1 MDQYPD
7 AHCLYLAI
15 RNEDMVYGVIG
26 IALEGMM
33 MDVYEQNLI
42 LSILGECALALE
54 KEGYNRKRE
63 EALAQAK
70 NEQLRANLLR
80 SISHDLRTPLTSIS
94 GNAGILL
101 NSASALGE
109 EKQKQLYK
117 GIYDDS
123 MWLINLVENLL
134 AVTRIEDGRM
144 NLRMETEL
152 VSEVISE
159 AFRHVSRQ
167 SVEHSITAESTD
179 DFLLARMDARLI
191 VQVIINLVDNAI
203 KYTQKGSRIQILTD
217 KLESNVRIRVT
228 DDGPGIP
235 DEAKPFVFDMCYTG
249 ANRIAD
255 SRRSLGLGL
264 CLCRSIIRAHGG
276 EISVSDNTPS
286 GCIFT
291 FTLPCEEV
299 AIHE

>member
-1 MDQYPD
+1 MDSFEYSV
-7 AHCLYLAI
+7 L
-15 RNEDMVYGVIG
+15 V
-26 IALEGMM
+26 
-33 MDVYEQNLI
+33 
-42 LSILGECALALE
+42 SILGEGALAMENRQNIRE
-54 KEGYNRKRE
+54 KEQA
-63 EALAQAK
+63 ALLMEK
-70 NEQLRANLLR
+70 ERLRANLLR
-80 SISHDLRTPLTSIS
+80 TISHDLRTPLTAIS
-94 GNAGILL
+94 GNASNLL
-101 NSASALGE
+101 SNHSAIDEATRL
-109 EKQKQLYK
+109 QIYAD
-117 GIYDDS
+117 IYDDS

-159 AFRHVSRQ
+159 ALRHVSRQ
-167 SVEHSITAESTD
+167 SVEHSVTAESTD
-179 DFLLARMDARLI
+179 DLLLARMDARLI

-264 CLCRSIIRAHGG
+264 CFCRSIIRAHRRNFR
-276 EISVSDNTPS
+276 I
-286 GCIFT
+286 
-291 FTLPCEEV
+291 
-299 AIHE
+299 